1 VAVEP
6 EPAPWLRLSRHRVYE
21 NPWIA
26 VDEDLVE
33 LPNGARTIYG
43 VVDCG
48 GCVGMLPFPDPE
60 HVLLVRQWRYV
71 AGRLTWEM
79 PTGGLHAGETV
90 DQAAQRELAEEAG
103 VRAGQLVP
111 LTSYSTS
118 KSVVDETAHLFL
130 ALDLTAAAATPD
142 DTEVMQL
149 RTFTFTDALD
159 MVLSGEIV
167 DSMTIIAIL
176 WVAHLGYAAAS
187 RMR

>member
-1 VAVEP
+1 MVGDAE
-6 EPAPWLRLSRHRVYE
+6 ATPWRRLSRRRIYQ

-33 LPNGARTIYG
+33 LPTGKRTIYG

-48 GCVGMLPFPDPE
+48 ECVGMLPFPDPD
-60 HVLLVRQWRYV
+60 HVLLVRQWRYI
-71 AGRLTWEM
+71 AGRATWEM

-90 DQAAQRELAEEAG
+90 EQAAQRELAEEAG
-103 VRAGQLVP
+103 VRAGRLIR

-130 ALDLTAAAATPD
+130 ADDLTAAPGTPD
-142 DTEVMQL
+142 ETEMIER
-149 RTFTFTDALD
+149 RTLAFVDALD
-159 MVLSGEIV
+159 MVQSGEII

-176 WVAHLGYAAAS
+176 WAAHLGFAATS
-187 RMR
+187 TT